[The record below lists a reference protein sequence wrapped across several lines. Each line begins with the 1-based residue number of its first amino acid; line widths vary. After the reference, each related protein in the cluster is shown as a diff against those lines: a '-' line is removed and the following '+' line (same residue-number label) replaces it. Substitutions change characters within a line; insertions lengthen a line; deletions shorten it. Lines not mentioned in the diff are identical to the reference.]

1 MTRLF
6 VGIAIPPSVCAQFND
21 VQAEGLGARWQQPY
35 ENLHVTLTFIGDVDA
50 AVAGQVAQI
59 LRDVQAE
66 PFQLTLK
73 DLGTFSNHDEPH
85 VLWVGVVKNAGLLK
99 LKEKIDAALSANHIP
114 FADREYH
121 PHMTLAFLK
130 KPADEAAFL
139 KKTDPDKLKA
149 FLQQH
154 QNLPENS
161 FAVSEFILYQ
171 NAKSKENPVYTKAAL
186 YPLKLC
192 RS

>member
-6 VGIAIPPSVCAQFND
+6 IGIAIPPSICLQFD
-21 VQAEGLGARWQQPY
+21 GLQAEGLGARWQQPY

-73 DLGTFSNHDEPH
+73 DLGTFSNQGEPH
-85 VLWVGVVKNAGLLK
+85 VLWAGVVKNAGLLK
-99 LKEKIDAALSANHIP
+99 LKEKIDAVLRLHHIP

-130 KPADEAAFL
+130 KS
-139 KKTDPDKLKA
+139 DPDKLKA